1 MSTPS
6 AARLIDAPI
15 AYLAGPEV
23 FLPNAM
29 EIGAEKIA
37 ICRAHGIDALFPFE
51 DTQRD
56 GATAADRGH
65 ALFLDCVEMME
76 RCNLGIVNMTP
87 FRGVSMDVGTA
98 VELGYMHARGHPVFG
113 YTNVTLDYE
122 ARVSDEFDG
131 GGGVPVRG
139 QPHVRGP
146 DLAIRWVGRA
156 HPCGPRRPLHG
167 SPGVH
172 QVRGAGRHSARG
184 RAAPV
189 DRIGDAV
196 TLRPAAAIAGLPV
209 APPAFPLRG
218 NC

>member
-122 ARVSDEFDG
+122 ARVSDESMAVEAFQFVDNLMCEGPIWRSG
-131 GGGVPVRG
+131 GSVVRT
-139 QPHVRGP
+139 HVDPGDLYTDLRGFT
-146 DLAIRWVGRA
+146 RCVE
-156 HPCGPRRPLHG
+156 
-167 SPGVH
+167 
-172 QVRGAGRHSARG
+172 Q
-184 RAAPV
+184 AA
-189 DRIGDAV
+189 
-196 TLRPAAAIAGLPV
+196 TLLGV
-209 APPAFPLRG
+209 APPR
-218 NC
+218 